1 MASERK
7 LATLRVLGGK
17 NVNKRLPSALRN
29 AEGQPVEDQSRWGD
43 MIHEHFGR
51 KFRRDNVQRPEATR
65 ALWKSRVRWAQRH
78 GQKPEELSLEEF
90 VEALSLV
97 KPNVATGRDNVP
109 GTILRFL
116 PESVLNQLYRAIVDR
131 LSGREDAHVHG
142 WAEFDICLVP
152 KKGDITKLSNWR
164 PISLVPALYKV
175 YEMCLWKVLDK
186 ELKPLPRQ
194 LVGFRPGLQCLDI
207 VSFLVESLRKAD
219 EWGEKLF
226 VVSMDVATAF
236 DSVSAQVLGDVLLER
251 GATVATVVAAVREN
265 LDLSARPCMGNT
277 KSHSLQTGS
286 GNETRRPEDS
296 IRMEPGD
303 GSTD

>member
-1 MASERK
+1 MS
-7 LATLRVLGGK
+7 TL
-17 NVNKRLPSALRN
+17 
-29 AEGQPVEDQSRWGD
+29 EG
-43 MIHEHFGR
+43 

-78 GQKPEELSLEEF
+78 GQKPEELSFEEF
-90 VEALSLV
+90 VEVLSLV

-116 PESVLNQLYRAIVDR
+116 PESVQNQLYRAIVDR
-131 LSGREDAHVHG
+131 LSGREDAHVHS

-164 PISLVPALYKV
+164 PISLVPTLYKV

-207 VSFLVESLRKAD
+207 VSFFGQRPGVGGCASGKRGDNLHCGGCCEGKF
-219 EWGEKLF
+219 G
-226 VVSMDVATAF
+226 
-236 DSVSAQVLGDVLLER
+236 SVCE
-251 GATVATVVAAVREN
+251 AVH
-265 LDLSARPCMGNT
+265 GQHK
-277 KSHSLQTGS
+277 KSPLQTGS